1 MRRRKRSRIRSAL
14 GLASVAALGA
24 AAGANPALAQ
34 ERAGVAG
41 AVVPQASATRPG
53 AAQQTL
59 AVGAELVRN
68 ERIATDASGRAHLL
82 FLDQTAVTL
91 GPSTDLTIDEFVYN
105 PAQDVGSASVT
116 VGRGVMRF
124 VGGRLSKQ
132 QDATIRTP
140 VATIGVRGAI
150 AITEVLPNLST
161 LVLFV
166 YGDRLSIR
174 SSTGAT
180 RVLTQPGLA
189 IVVAANGEIG
199 NPVFPRPE
207 ELDRLLVLLGPPS
220 GRDGPG
226 VPGFTVPPVAMP
238 PGGYIDPRRPGT
250 SMPGRP
256 TPGY

>member
-1 MRRRKRSRIRSAL
+1 MRRRKRTPLRSAL
-14 GLASVAALGA
+14 GLASVALGA
-24 AAGANPALAQ
+24 AAGATPATAQ

-41 AVVPQASATRPG
+41 AVVPLASATKPG

-68 ERIATDASGRAHLL
+68 ERIATDVGGRAHLL

-91 GPSTDLTIDEFVYN
+91 GPSTEMTIDEFVYN
-105 PAQDVGSASVT
+105 PAQDTGTAAVT

-150 AITEVLPNLST
+150 VITEILPNLST
-161 LVLFV
+161 LVVFV
-166 YGDRLSIR
+166 YGDRLTIR
-174 SSTGAT
+174 SNTGAT

-189 IVVAANGEIG
+189 IIVAANGTIED
-199 NPVFPRPE
+199 PVFPRPE
-207 ELDRLLVLLGPPS
+207 LLDRLLAMLGPPS

-226 VPGFTVPPVAMP
+226 IPGFTVPPVAMP
-238 PGGYIDPRRPGT
+238 PGGYIDPRRAKDA
-250 SMPGRP
+250 MPGRP

>member
-1 MRRRKRSRIRSAL
+1 MRRRKRTPLRSAL
-14 GLASVAALGA
+14 GLASVALGA
-24 AAGANPALAQ
+24 AAGATPATAQ

-41 AVVPQASATRPG
+41 AVVPLASATKPG

-59 AVGAELVRN
+59 TVGAELVRN
-68 ERIATDASGRAHLL
+68 ERIATDVGGRAHLL

-91 GPSTDLTIDEFVYN
+91 GPSTEMTIDEFVYN
-105 PAQDVGSASVT
+105 PAQDTGAAAVT

-161 LVLFV
+161 LVVFV
-166 YGDRLSIR
+166 YGDRLTIR

-189 IVVAANGEIG
+189 IIVAANGTIED
-199 NPVFPRPE
+199 PVFPRPE
-207 ELDRLLVLLGPPS
+207 LLDRLLGMLGPPS

-226 VPGFTVPPVAMP
+226 VPGLAVPPVYLP
-238 PGGYIDPRRPGT
+238 PVLIDPPNVRGVLNQ
-250 SMPGRP
+250 SRP
-256 TPGY
+256 TFGY